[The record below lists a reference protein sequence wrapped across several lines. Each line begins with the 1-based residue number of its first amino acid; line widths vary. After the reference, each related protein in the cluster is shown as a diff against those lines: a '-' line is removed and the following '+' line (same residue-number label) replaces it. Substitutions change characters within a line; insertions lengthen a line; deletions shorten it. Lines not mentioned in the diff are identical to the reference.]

1 KRGWSRPLPWDRN
14 QGLMAAG
21 LYWEWIVRKGR
32 ELGAQLQP
40 DYLELRYEDLVNHTP
55 QTLAS
60 LAVFLAHDLDYER
73 IKRTS
78 IGSVKTPL
86 TSFKEDLQRG
96 EFKPVGRWR
105 DRFSPLELATFERL
119 VGNYLMQLGY
129 ALSDGANHHASS
141 AIKRKRQVY

>member
-1 KRGWSRPLPWDRN
+1 
-14 QGLMAAG
+14 
-21 LYWEWIVRKGR
+21 
-32 ELGAQLQP
+32 
-40 DYLELRYEDLVNHTP
+40 
-55 QTLAS
+55 S

-141 AIKRKRQVY
+141 AIKRKRQVYLAYYEFKQWAKVKTPLSRLAVDYAAVLIDK